1 MMDLKEGQI
10 CAACVPYNQSKP
22 EWIITRI
29 EKILPDGNYLVRD
42 EDADATHDER
52 YTVKPSKI
60 TQFPSLDTNYQPDD
74 HVLALWYDEPNNV
87 WSTMFYEAIVKEAKP
102 DGKVLIEFIGYSL
115 TVQID
120 NSKIARFPRVDNPN
134 IDDESTERRVIF
146 TSSPLQMQAINVQK
160 LTNEDFD
167 KLLKPNVPI
176 RRLKS
181 VKGTPLLDFLND
193 PDLFPEVN
201 PHITTCGSLSLPNA
215 IRAPDKESGLLNPN
229 AHVGR
234 ISKILYEW
242 R

>member
-1 MMDLKEGQI
+1 M
-10 CAACVPYNQSKP
+10 
-22 EWIITRI
+22 
-29 EKILPDGNYLVRD
+29 
-42 EDADATHDER
+42 
-52 YTVKPSKI
+52 
-60 TQFPSLDTNYQPDD
+60 
-74 HVLALWYDEPNNV
+74 
-87 WSTMFYEAIVKEAKP
+87 
-102 DGKVLIEFIGYSL
+102 

-120 NSKIARFPRVDNPN
+120 TSKLARFPKDNS
-134 IDDESTERRVIF
+134 IISEDESTARRVIF
-146 TSSPLQMQAINVQK
+146 TSSPLEMQAINVQK
-160 LTNEDFD
+160 LVNEDFD